1 MDVGPYEPFNPEN
14 TENTLSW
21 QTPEVFLI
29 VRERS
34 QLFHTQQLQQIDSSN
49 HKRLSSPERVP
60 YGPMGNA
67 TQPCRAIQDTETVE
81 AVEAVEAAD
90 GATSCG
96 LCVHE
101 YLFPMYVVKAGAMGP
116 LGHWQSEES

>member
-1 MDVGPYEPFNPEN
+1 
-14 TENTLSW
+14 
-21 QTPEVFLI
+21 
-29 VRERS
+29 
-34 QLFHTQQLQQIDSSN
+34 
-49 HKRLSSPERVP
+49 
-60 YGPMGNA
+60 MGNA

-116 LGHWQSEES
+116 LGHWAIGKVKNHEQKLKDSQESWAPGIPWE